1 MDQGITLD
9 RRIAH
14 RTSLAEILE
23 RYRREVTRTKRG
35 AVDENLRLKAMA
47 QRSFARIRMSSL
59 TSSLL
64 AAAWP
69 SVSASQLITPASMLL
84 KIRSISPFGPA
95 TNPSMDTDILRMTSL
110 IGCKVGAITQSRG
123 GEMDTGTIFPAEVA
137 ELICCPAEGRRLTIG
152 EVLRGDAT
160 GVRDGNLRCPACA
173 ATYPIDDGILCMFER
188 GSLHPE
194 SLHEVTTRDQRAAKA
209 DAAITPWATDDDE
222 AEFIPTL
229 AALAPGPADSI
240 FELGCGNG
248 RYTVGLVGRCRL
260 LVPLDFSQSSLRVL
274 QRRLPSGT
282 RIGLINA
289 DVTTF
294 KAAPQSFDKV
304 FSTLVSNL
312 PTRAHRDALYRL
324 AATAVRG
331 SGAFI
336 YSVHHYGLKERLKG
350 VVKSGLYG
358 PGDIYR
364 YLQTISETR
373 QEIQAYFRKARVKS
387 IQIYLPLWRRLR
399 LPVSALS
406 SFLEKVPLVSRWGT
420 MLLCVASS
428 PVQTD

>member
-1 MDQGITLD
+1 
-9 RRIAH
+9 
-14 RTSLAEILE
+14 
-23 RYRREVTRTKRG
+23 
-35 AVDENLRLKAMA
+35 
-47 QRSFARIRMSSL
+47 
-59 TSSLL
+59 
-64 AAAWP
+64 
-69 SVSASQLITPASMLL
+69 
-84 KIRSISPFGPA
+84 
-95 TNPSMDTDILRMTSL
+95 MDT
-110 IGCKVGAITQSRG
+110 A
-123 GEMDTGTIFPAEVA
+123 TIFPVEVA
-137 ELICCPAEGRRLTIG
+137 ELICCPAEGHRLAVG
-152 EVLRGDAT
+152 DVVRGDAT
-160 GVRDGNLRCPACA
+160 GVRDGELRCPACA
-173 ATYPIDDGILCMFER
+173 ATYPINDGVLCMFAR
-188 GSLHPE
+188 DSLHPE

-240 FELGCGNG
+240 FELGCGDG

-260 LVPLDFSQSSLRVL
+260 LVALDFSETSLRVM
-274 QRRLPSGT
+274 QRRLPAGT

-289 DVTTF
+289 DVTVF

-324 AATAVRG
+324 AATAVKEAG
-331 SGAFI
+331 EFI

-364 YLQTISETR
+364 YLLTINETR
-373 QEIQAYFRKARVKS
+373 EEIQAFFREARIKS
-387 IQIYLPLWRRLR
+387 IQIYLPLSRRLH
-399 LPVSALS
+399 LPVSAIS
-406 SFLEKVPLVSRWGT
+406 TFLEKVPFASRWGT

-428 PVQTD
+428 PVRSG